1 MKNFLNIAQKF
12 GFGLFT
18 IVLLNI
24 LSGIFLGKIFF
35 SVFIS
40 FWIFTIGLAL
50 VVYPAVLN
58 KRNEDSLCLETS
70 DCNSQLLLIN
80 NKFLTW

>member
-1 MKNFLNIAQKF
+1 MKNFLNIAQKI

-58 KRNEDSLCLETS
+58 KRNED
-70 DCNSQLLLIN
+70 
-80 NKFLTW
+80 

>member
-1 MKNFLNIAQKF
+1 MEKILNIAQKL

-18 IVLLNI
+18 IVILNI
-24 LSGIFLGKIFF
+24 LSGVVFDRIFF
-35 SVFIS
+35 SIFVS

-58 KRNEDSLCLETS
+58 KRNED
-70 DCNSQLLLIN
+70 
-80 NKFLTW
+80 

>member
-1 MKNFLNIAQKF
+1 MVLVAKNLLYKQIKLIHIKAFRVEKILNIAQKL

-18 IVLLNI
+18 IVILNI
-24 LSGIFLGKIFF
+24 LSGVFFGKIFF
-35 SVFIS
+35 SIFVS

-58 KRNEDSLCLETS
+58 KRNED
-70 DCNSQLLLIN
+70 
-80 NKFLTW
+80 

>member
-1 MKNFLNIAQKF
+1 MVLVAKNLYSKQIKLIHIKAFRVEIILNIAHKL

-18 IVLLNI
+18 IVILNI
-24 LSGIFLGKIFF
+24 VSGVFFGKIFF
-35 SVFIS
+35 SIFVS

-58 KRNEDSLCLETS
+58 KRNED
-70 DCNSQLLLIN
+70 
-80 NKFLTW
+80 

>member
-1 MKNFLNIAQKF
+1 MEKILNIAQKL

-18 IVLLNI
+18 IVILNI
-24 LSGIFLGKIFF
+24 LSGVVFGRIFF
-35 SVFIS
+35 SIFVS

-58 KRNEDSLCLETS
+58 KLNED
-70 DCNSQLLLIN
+70 
-80 NKFLTW
+80 

>member
-1 MKNFLNIAQKF
+1 MEKILNIAQKL

-18 IVLLNI
+18 IVILNI
-24 LSGIFLGKIFF
+24 LSGVFFGKIFF
-35 SVFIS
+35 SIFVS

-58 KRNEDSLCLETS
+58 QRNED
-70 DCNSQLLLIN
+70 
-80 NKFLTW
+80 

>member
-1 MKNFLNIAQKF
+1 VEKILDIAQKL

-18 IVLLNI
+18 IVILNI
-24 LSGIFLGKIFF
+24 LSGVFFGKIFF
-35 SVFIS
+35 SIFVS

-58 KRNEDSLCLETS
+58 KRNED
-70 DCNSQLLLIN
+70 
-80 NKFLTW
+80 

>member
-1 MKNFLNIAQKF
+1 VKKILNIAQKL

-18 IVLLNI
+18 IVILNI
-24 LSGIFLGKIFF
+24 LSGVFFGKIFF
-35 SVFIS
+35 SIFVS

-58 KRNEDSLCLETS
+58 KRNED
-70 DCNSQLLLIN
+70 
-80 NKFLTW
+80 

>member
-1 MKNFLNIAQKF
+1 MEKILNIDQKL

-18 IVLLNI
+18 IVILNI
-24 LSGIFLGKIFF
+24 LSGVFFGKIFF
-35 SVFIS
+35 SIFVS

-58 KRNEDSLCLETS
+58 KRNED
-70 DCNSQLLLIN
+70 
-80 NKFLTW
+80 

>member
-1 MKNFLNIAQKF
+1 MEKILNIAQKL

-18 IVLLNI
+18 IVILNI
-24 LSGIFLGKIFF
+24 LSGVVFGKIFF
-35 SVFIS
+35 SIFVS

-58 KRNEDSLCLETS
+58 KRNED
-70 DCNSQLLLIN
+70 
-80 NKFLTW
+80 

>member
-24 LSGIFLGKIFF
+24 LSGIFFGKIFF

-40 FWIFTIGLAL
+40 FWIFTIGLPL

-58 KRNEDSLCLETS
+58 KRNED
-70 DCNSQLLLIN
+70 
-80 NKFLTW
+80 

>member
-24 LSGIFLGKIFF
+24 LTGIFLGKIFF

-58 KRNEDSLCLETS
+58 KRNED
-70 DCNSQLLLIN
+70 
-80 NKFLTW
+80 

>member
-1 MKNFLNIAQKF
+1 MEKILNIAQKL

-18 IVLLNI
+18 IVILNI
-24 LSGIFLGKIFF
+24 LSGVFFGKIFF
-35 SVFIS
+35 SIFVS

-58 KRNEDSLCLETS
+58 KRNKD
-70 DCNSQLLLIN
+70 
-80 NKFLTW
+80 

>member
-1 MKNFLNIAQKF
+1 MKKYFDIAQKL

-24 LSGIFLGKIFF
+24 LSGIFLGQIFI
-35 SVFIS
+35 SIFIS

-50 VVYPAVLN
+50 VVYPAVLK
-58 KRNEDSLCLETS
+58 KRNED
-70 DCNSQLLLIN
+70 
-80 NKFLTW
+80 

>member
-1 MKNFLNIAQKF
+1 VEKILNIAQKL

-18 IVLLNI
+18 IVILNI
-24 LSGIFLGKIFF
+24 LSGVFFGKIFF
-35 SVFIS
+35 SIFVS

-58 KRNEDSLCLETS
+58 KRNED
-70 DCNSQLLLIN
+70 
-80 NKFLTW
+80 

>member
-1 MKNFLNIAQKF
+1 VEKILNIAQKL

-18 IVLLNI
+18 IVILNI
-24 LSGIFLGKIFF
+24 LSGVVFGKIFF
-35 SVFIS
+35 SIFVS

-58 KRNEDSLCLETS
+58 KRNED
-70 DCNSQLLLIN
+70 
-80 NKFLTW
+80 

>member
-1 MKNFLNIAQKF
+1 MEKILNIAQKL

-18 IVLLNI
+18 IVILNI
-24 LSGIFLGKIFF
+24 LSGVFFGKIFF
-35 SVFIS
+35 SIFLS

-58 KRNEDSLCLETS
+58 KRNED
-70 DCNSQLLLIN
+70 
-80 NKFLTW
+80 

>member
-1 MKNFLNIAQKF
+1 
-12 GFGLFT
+12 
-18 IVLLNI
+18 LLNI

-58 KRNEDSLCLETS
+58 KRNED
-70 DCNSQLLLIN
+70 
-80 NKFLTW
+80 

>member
-1 MKNFLNIAQKF
+1 MEKILNITQKL

-18 IVLLNI
+18 IVILNI
-24 LSGIFLGKIFF
+24 LSGVFFGKIFF
-35 SVFIS
+35 SIFVS

-58 KRNEDSLCLETS
+58 KRNED
-70 DCNSQLLLIN
+70 
-80 NKFLTW
+80 

>member
-1 MKNFLNIAQKF
+1 VEKILNIAQKL

-18 IVLLNI
+18 IVILNI
-24 LSGIFLGKIFF
+24 LSGVVFGRIFF
-35 SVFIS
+35 SIFVS

-58 KRNEDSLCLETS
+58 KRNED
-70 DCNSQLLLIN
+70 
-80 NKFLTW
+80 

>member
-1 MKNFLNIAQKF
+1 MEKILNIAQKL

-18 IVLLNI
+18 IVILNI
-24 LSGIFLGKIFF
+24 LSAVFFGKIFF
-35 SVFIS
+35 SIFVS

-58 KRNEDSLCLETS
+58 KRNED
-70 DCNSQLLLIN
+70 
-80 NKFLTW
+80 

>member
-1 MKNFLNIAQKF
+1 MEKILNIAQKL

-18 IVLLNI
+18 IVILNI
-24 LSGIFLGKIFF
+24 LSGVVFGRIFF
-35 SVFIS
+35 SIFVS

-58 KRNEDSLCLETS
+58 KRNED
-70 DCNSQLLLIN
+70 
-80 NKFLTW
+80 

>member
-1 MKNFLNIAQKF
+1 VEKILNITQKL

-18 IVLLNI
+18 IVILNI
-24 LSGIFLGKIFF
+24 LSGVFFGKIFF
-35 SVFIS
+35 SIFVS

-58 KRNEDSLCLETS
+58 KRNED
-70 DCNSQLLLIN
+70 
-80 NKFLTW
+80 

>member
-1 MKNFLNIAQKF
+1 MEKILNIAQKL

-18 IVLLNI
+18 IVILNI
-24 LSGIFLGKIFF
+24 LSGVFFGKIFF
-35 SVFIS
+35 SIFES

-58 KRNEDSLCLETS
+58 KRNED
-70 DCNSQLLLIN
+70 
-80 NKFLTW
+80 

>member
-1 MKNFLNIAQKF
+1 MEKILNIAQKL

-18 IVLLNI
+18 IVILNI
-24 LSGIFLGKIFF
+24 LSGVFFGKIFF
-35 SVFIS
+35 SIFVS

-58 KRNEDSLCLETS
+58 KRNED
-70 DCNSQLLLIN
+70 
-80 NKFLTW
+80 

>member
-1 MKNFLNIAQKF
+1 VEKILNIAQKL

-18 IVLLNI
+18 IVILNI
-24 LSGIFLGKIFF
+24 FSGVVFGRIFF
-35 SVFIS
+35 SIFVS

-58 KRNEDSLCLETS
+58 KRNED
-70 DCNSQLLLIN
+70 
-80 NKFLTW
+80 